1 MKITRIVFVLL
12 FFCLKV
18 FPQKLIGEWQEH
30 FSYNNAKQIVASDDR
45 YLCLTTGG
53 LYFYDLNYNQ
63 IVKLDK
69 NKGVYGGVISAIG
82 YNENTNEFYVGYQSG
97 MIDIIKEDKIT
108 HIDYFFNSNSSNSKK
123 INCFT
128 VKDNKVFVS
137 TSVGILVYDVQKM
150 EFVDIVK
157 TFYDAEVYKTVFSS
171 NTLYAATSQGVFYV
185 DYLNV
190 NINDFANWRSIDGA
204 ILSKDVKLIQDHNG
218 ALYIGVNELSQ
229 SVIYKWD
236 GSLLQLSYS
245 SSETLKDLVYS
256 DNSVLAVFLHKLVKL
271 DASISDFY
279 VNNQLNMNS
288 VKFDNV
294 NRFVVADSTK
304 SMVVINNGV
313 PNVIVPNG
321 PELIPYGA
329 GISAGEKVLFTSGFS
344 RGGEKVSQS
353 TAGIFCFQDNLWN
366 STIYHDKYNFTSIA
380 VSDKYP
386 DNIFAGSYSEGVYK
400 IVDNDI
406 VNHYSFGK
414 ANSVVDMKPDNRG
427 NIWIANSKSINS
439 LYVLSQNG
447 EYLGF
452 DLSSYLN
459 GDVIRNIQIS
469 KATGYVMIIV
479 ESKSYFFVFD
489 DNNTPFDADDDR
501 VKKVYLYDENHS
513 AFNEKIMAVT
523 EDIDGEIWF
532 ATTYG
537 VLVSNTIRKVFDEL
551 LIITHPI
558 VTDEKGHSDYL
569 LYGVDLND
577 IDVDAAN
584 CKWVC
589 TNNYGVYKI
598 SPSGSNVVYRFMT
611 NNSSLPSNVVNDIVI
626 DHSSG
631 NVFMNTDY
639 GLVSYKDNTIKSS
652 SDYSN
657 MYVYPNPVRPD
668 YSGPIVIKG
677 LIENSLIKITD
688 SNGNIAFE
696 SYSSGGELVWDGND
710 LNGKAV
716 RSGVYLIFASGNV
729 GQNSKVIKLLIV
741 R

>member
-1 MKITRIVFVLL
+1 MKITRVLFVLL
-12 FFCLKV
+12 FFCINV
-18 FPQKLIGEWQEH
+18 FPQTLTGDWQEH
-30 FSYNNAKQIVASDDR
+30 FSYNNAKQIVASDSR

-63 IVKLDK
+63 IIKLDK
-69 NKGVYGGVISAIG
+69 NKGLYGGVISAIG

-97 MIDIIKEDKIT
+97 MIDIIKDDKIT
-108 HIDYFFNSNSSNSKK
+108 HVDYFFNSNNSNSKK

-128 VKDNKVFVS
+128 VKENKVFVS
-137 TSVGILVYDVQKM
+137 TSIGILVYDVQKM

-171 NTLYAATSQGVFYV
+171 NILYAATSQGVFYI
-185 DYLNV
+185 DYLNF
-190 NINDFANWRSIDGA
+190 NINDFANWKSIEGPVF
-204 ILSKDVKLIQDHNG
+204 SKDVKLIQNYNG
-218 ALYIGVNELSQ
+218 VLFIGVNEQSN

-236 GSLLQLSYS
+236 GFLLKQSYS
-245 SSETLKDLVYS
+245 SSGLLKDLVYA
-256 DNSVLAVFLHKLVKL
+256 DNSVLAVFHHKVVKL
-271 DASISDFY
+271 EDGVSDFY

-288 VKFDNV
+288 VSFDSV
-294 NRFVVADSTK
+294 NRFVVADSSK
-304 SMVVINNGV
+304 SMVIVDNSVLNI
-313 PNVIVPNG
+313 IVPNG
-321 PELIPYGA
+321 PELMPYGA
-329 GISAGEKVLFTSGFS
+329 GISIGDKVLFTSGFS
-344 RGGEKVSQS
+344 REGGKAFQAA
-353 TAGIFCFQDNLWN
+353 AGIFSFQDNLWN
-366 STIYHDKYNFTSIA
+366 STIFSDKYNFTTVA

-386 DNIFAGSYSEGVYK
+386 NNIFAGSYYEGVYK
-400 IVDNDI
+400 IVDNSI
-406 VNHYSFGK
+406 VNHYSLG
-414 ANSVVDMKPDNRG
+414 ASNSIVDMKPDNQG
-427 NIWIANSKSINS
+427 NIWIANSNSIKS
-439 LYVLSQNG
+439 LYVLSQYG

-452 DLSSYLN
+452 DFSSYLK

-469 KATGYVMIIV
+469 DETGYIMIIV
-479 ESKSYFFVFD
+479 EAKSYFFVFD
-489 DNNTPFDADDDR
+489 DNNTPFDANDDR
-501 VKKVYLYDENHS
+501 IKKVYLYDENHS
-513 AFNEKIMAVT
+513 AFNERIMAVA

-537 VLVSNTIRKVFDEL
+537 VLVSNSLRRVFDEL

-589 TNNYGVYKI
+589 TNNYGVYKV

-611 NNSSLPSNVVNDIVI
+611 DNSALPSNVVNDIVI

-631 NVFMNTDY
+631 NIFMNTDN

-716 RSGVYLIFASGNV
+716 RSGVYLIFASGSV
-729 GQNSKVIKLLIV
+729 GQNSKVVKLLIV